1 MADVASDKLARRYWE
16 KGNTLILA
24 GKVNAGIAEC
34 REAIRLKP
42 DFAEAH
48 YELGVGLAITGNRTA
63 GIVEMREAVR
73 LVPGVSLFH
82 YNLGVSLFRTHQADE
97 AIAEL
102 REAIRLKPSYPEAHS
117 TLAHTY
123 LLEKK
128 DLDAA
133 ISEFW
138 EAISLNPKYA
148 VAYFGL
154 GTALRRQ
161 GHFDEGLEKFLIAF
175 RLDPTIPRLRMAIV
189 IAYWNKRHPGL
200 ALRFLFGKGVEQSP

>member
-1 MADVASDKLARRYWE
+1 MADTESDKLARGHWE

-24 GKVNAGIAEC
+24 GKVKAGIAEC

-48 YELGVGLAITGNRTA
+48 YELGIGLAMTGNRIA
-63 GIVEMREAVR
+63 GIVELREAVR
-73 LVPGVSLFH
+73 LIPGVYLVH
-82 YNLGVSLFRTHQADE
+82 YNLGVSLFRTHQTDE

-102 REAIRLKPSYPEAHS
+102 REAIRLKPSYPEAHA
-117 TLAHTY
+117 TLALTY
-123 LLEKK
+123 LLQKK

-148 VAYFGL
+148 VAYSGL
-154 GTALRRQ
+154 GTALSRQ
-161 GHFDEGLEKFLIAF
+161 GHFDEGFEKFLIAF
-175 RLDPTIPRLRMAIV
+175 RLDPNIPRLRMAIV
-189 IAYWNKRHPGL
+189 IAYCNKRQPGL
-200 ALRFLFGKGVEQSP
+200 AFRVLIGKGVK